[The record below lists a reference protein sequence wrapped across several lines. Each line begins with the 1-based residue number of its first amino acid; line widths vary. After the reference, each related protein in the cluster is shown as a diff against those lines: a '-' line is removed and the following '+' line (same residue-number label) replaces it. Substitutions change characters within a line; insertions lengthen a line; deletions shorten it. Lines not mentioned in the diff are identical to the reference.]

1 LLTSAPTPPTQL
13 SHASASYDTLR
24 GRITSS
30 WKRSGANGLTLTTV
44 IPPNVKA
51 TVHVPASGGAA
62 VLDGSSGAQLQVKM
76 LLVLVL
82 VLMLVALVLVL
93 VLMLLLLMRL
103 LLLIVLLLLVLTLL
117 LQGRRTESAL
127 IVEVGS
133 GTHVFTSG
141 TV

>member
-1 LLTSAPTPPTQL
+1 MLLTSAPTPPTQL

-82 VLMLVALVLVL
+82 VLML
-93 VLMLLLLMRL
+93 LLLMRL